1 MNSWK
6 IVPDGTGGRKSK
18 ALQEILADLK
28 KGQKVEKSF
37 EEGRTSSQGGSGEKE
52 MELKHFTKVEEGGKE
67 KFCRRKC
74 KQVDKEDLEKKK

>member
-1 MNSWK
+1 MFQLIYELRKNCCGR
-6 IVPDGTGGRKSK
+6 DGWAEIEGPRKR
-18 ALQEILADLK
+18 QE
-28 KGQKVEKSF
+28 VEKIF
-37 EEGRTSSQGGSGEKE
+37 VEGRTCRQGGSGEKE

>member
-1 MNSWK
+1 MRTGR
-6 IVPDGTGGRKSK
+6 VDGNRRLYKR
-18 ALQEILADLK
+18 QE
-28 KGQKVEKSF
+28 VEKSF
-37 EEGRTSSQGGSGEKE
+37 VEGRTSRQGGSGEKE